1 VQKHKNKTKTMNH
14 LGLILSMIFKIYQ
27 SVGAELPQRTGPKP
41 KVPDVVIIQ
50 LIILKNL
57 LGFRHELSFLRFIQN
72 LKLHSF
78 FPKIPE
84 QSRFNRRSK
93 LLAPVMERI
102 QFKLL
107 KRLKVNDLKVRV
119 IDTTPFPIVKLARKS
134 QSKIVQKNDLKVGY
148 CSAQKY
154 YYTGLKLS
162 LAINLD
168 GVPTHFELYP
178 ANRHDLKVLENEA
191 IHLKGLVLVG
201 DKAYISQRTKQ
212 NLKQQLGIVLIT
224 PYRKNQKQK
233 RITKKEKQLLRN
245 RKLIETVI
253 NQLKDQFNL
262 ERLSAKSVL
271 GFKERVRQVLLTYTF
286 GIYFNKR
293 TRRNILSIKSIL
305 T

>member
-1 VQKHKNKTKTMNH
+1 MNH